1 MNDPLNMHRRHF
13 LATTGLGLPLLGS
26 TTLFAQDTMKPP
38 KPAQLAPDLVREFV
52 RVGHNN
58 LPEVQ
63 RMLNE
68 EPGLLNASWDVG
80 AGDFETALE
89 GAGHVG
95 DREIAEYL
103 IGQGA
108 RANIFVLTMLG
119 HTAIVKGLL
128 ALYPHL
134 LRSKGPHGLTLLHHA
149 MRGEEPARELLE
161 HIQGLGLTETK
172 FQMP

>member
-1 MNDPLNMHRRHF
+1 M
-13 LATTGLGLPLLGS
+13 LGS
-26 TTLFAQDTMKPP
+26 VSLFAQDTAKPP
-38 KPAQLAPDLVREFV
+38 KPARLPDELVKEFV

-63 RMLNE
+63 RMLAE
-68 EPGLLNASWDVG
+68 QPGLLNACWDVG
-80 AGDFETALE
+80 GGDFETALE

-119 HTAIVKGLL
+119 RTNEVKGLL
-128 ALYPHL
+128 AAYPDL

-149 MRGEEPARELLE
+149 QRGGEQAAELLE
-161 HIQGLGLTETK
+161 HITKLGLTETK
-172 FQMP
+172 FAMP

>member
-1 MNDPLNMHRRHF
+1 MDRRHF
-13 LATTGLGLPLLGS
+13 LATASLSIPLLGGNN
-26 TTLFAQDTMKPP
+26 LLAQDPIKPA
-38 KPAQLAPDLVREFV
+38 KPAQLPPELVKEFV

-63 RMLNE
+63 RMLKE

-80 AGDFETALE
+80 GGDFETALE

-95 DREIAEYL
+95 NREIAEYL

-119 HTAIVKGLL
+119 QTAMVKGLL
-128 ALYPHL
+128 SLYPEL

-149 MRGEEPARELLE
+149 TRGGEPAKELLE
-161 HIQGLGLTETK
+161 HIQGLGLTEMK
-172 FQMP
+172 LAMP

>member
-1 MNDPLNMHRRHF
+1 
-13 LATTGLGLPLLGS
+13 
-26 TTLFAQDTMKPP
+26 
-38 KPAQLAPDLVREFV
+38 
-52 RVGHNN
+52 
-58 LPEVQ
+58 
-63 RMLNE
+63 MLKE
-68 EPGLLNASWDVG
+68 QPGLLNASWDVG
-80 AGDFETALE
+80 GGDFETALE

-103 IGQGA
+103 IDQGA

-128 ALYPHL
+128 SLYPHL

-149 MRGEEPARELLE
+149 TRGGEPAMELLE

-172 FQMP
+172 LSMP

>member
-1 MNDPLNMHRRHF
+1 MNRRHF
-13 LATTGLGLPLLGS
+13 IATSSLGLPLIGS
-26 TTLFAQDTMKPP
+26 GALFAQDTMKPA
-38 KPAQLAPDLVREFV
+38 KPAQLPPELVKEFV

-63 RMLNE
+63 RMLKE
-68 EPGLLNASWDVG
+68 QPGLLNASWDVG
-80 AGDFETALE
+80 GGDFETALE

-128 ALYPHL
+128 AVHPEL
-134 LRSKGPHGLTLLHHA
+134 LRSRGPHGLTLLHHA
-149 MRGEEPARELLE
+149 MRGGEPAQELLE
-161 HIQGLGLTETK
+161 HIQGLGLMEMK
-172 FQMP
+172 FTLP

>member
-1 MNDPLNMHRRHF
+1 MDRRHF
-13 LATTGLGLPLLGS
+13 ISTTALSLPLLGGS
-26 TTLFAQDTMKPP
+26 ALFAQDMVKSPR
-38 KPAQLAPDLVREFV
+38 PAQLPPELVKEFV
-52 RVGHNN
+52 RVGHND
-58 LPEVQ
+58 LAAVQ
-63 RMLNE
+63 RMLKE
-68 EPGLLNASWDVG
+68 QPGLLNACWDVG
-80 AGDFETALE
+80 GGDFETALE

-149 MRGEEPARELLE
+149 NRGGEPAAALLE
-161 HIQGLGLTETK
+161 HITKLGLTETK
-172 FQMP
+172 FPLP

>member
-1 MNDPLNMHRRHF
+1 MDRRHF
-13 LATTGLGLPLLGS
+13 LATTGLSIPLLGTS
-26 TTLFAQDTMKPP
+26 ALFAQDPVKPT
-38 KPAQLAPDLVREFV
+38 KTAQLESELVKEFV

-63 RMLNE
+63 RMLKE
-68 EPGLLNASWDVG
+68 QPGLLNASWDVG
-80 AGDFETALE
+80 GGDFETALE

-108 RANIFVLTMLG
+108 RANVFVLTMLG

-128 ALYPHL
+128 ALYPDL
-134 LRSKGPHGLTLLHHA
+134 LRSTGPHGLTLLHHA
-149 MRGEEPARELLE
+149 ARGGERAHELLE
-161 HIQGLGLTETK
+161 HIRSLGLTEAKLT
-172 FQMP
+172 MP

>member
-1 MNDPLNMHRRHF
+1 MNRRHF
-13 LATTGLGLPLLGS
+13 IAKTGLGLPLIGGS
-26 TTLFAQDTMKPP
+26 ALLAQDMSKPA
-38 KPAQLAPDLVREFV
+38 KPAQLPPELVKEFV

-63 RMLNE
+63 RLLTE
-68 EPGLLNASWDVG
+68 QPGLLNASWDVG
-80 AGDFETALE
+80 GGDFETALE

-128 ALYPHL
+128 ALYPHM

-149 MRGEEPARELLE
+149 TRGGEPAKELLE
-161 HIQGLGLTETK
+161 HIRALGLTETK
-172 FQMP
+172 SAMP

>member
-1 MNDPLNMHRRHF
+1 MTPSNMKRRHF
-13 LATTGLGLPLLGS
+13 LVTAGLGFPMIG
-26 TTLFAQDTMKPP
+26 TTNLFAQDVMKPA
-38 KPAQLAPDLVREFV
+38 KPAQLAPELVKEFV

-63 RMLNE
+63 RMLKE
-68 EPGLLNASWDVG
+68 QPGLLNASWDVG
-80 AGDFETALE
+80 GGDFETALE

-108 RANIFVLTMLG
+108 RVNIFVLTMLG

-128 ALYPHL
+128 TLHPNL

-149 MRGEEPARELLE
+149 QRGGEPAAALLE
-161 HIQGLGLTETK
+161 HISQLGLTETK
-172 FQMP
+172 LTMP

>member
-1 MNDPLNMHRRHF
+1 MIPHMHRRHF
-13 LATTGLGLPLLGS
+13 LATTALGLPFLS
-26 TTLFAQDTMKPP
+26 SAPLFAQDTMKAA
-38 KPAQLAPDLVREFV
+38 KPAQLAPELVKEFV

-63 RMLNE
+63 RMLKAH
-68 EPGLLNASWDVG
+68 PGLLNASWDVG
-80 AGDFETALE
+80 NGDFETALE

-119 HTAIVKGLL
+119 RTPEVKGLL
-128 ALYPHL
+128 AAFPIL

-149 MRGEEPARELLE
+149 QRGGEPARELLE
-161 HIQGLGLTETK
+161 HIQTLGLTETK
-172 FQMP
+172 FTMP

>member
-1 MNDPLNMHRRHF
+1 MIMNRRYF
-13 LATTGLGLPLLGS
+13 IATATLGLPLFGATVLRG
-26 TTLFAQDTMKPP
+26 QDTP
-38 KPAQLAPDLVREFV
+38 KPAKPSKLPDELVKAFV
-52 RVGHNN
+52 SAGHNN

-63 RMLNE
+63 RMLKE
-68 EPGLLNASWDVG
+68 QPGLLYASWDLG
-80 AGDFETALE
+80 GGDFETALE

-119 HTAIVKGLL
+119 HTMMVKTLL
-128 ALYPHL
+128 TAYPNL

-149 MRGEEPARELLE
+149 QRGGEPAAELLE
-161 HIQGLGLTETK
+161 HITKLGLTETK
-172 FQMP
+172 LLMP

>member
-1 MNDPLNMHRRHF
+1 MDRRHF
-13 LATTGLGLPLLGS
+13 IVTSVLGS
-26 TTLFAQDTMKPP
+26 SMIGIAPLFAQDMAKPP
-38 KPAQLAPDLVREFV
+38 KPAPLPDELVKEFV

-63 RMLNE
+63 RMLKE
-68 EPGLLNASWDVG
+68 QPGLLNASWDVG
-80 AGDFETALE
+80 NGDFETALE

-119 HTAIVKGLL
+119 QTAIVKGLL
-128 ALYPHL
+128 AMYPQL

-149 MRGEEPARELLE
+149 TRGGEPAKELLE

-172 FQMP
+172 LPMP

>member
-1 MNDPLNMHRRHF
+1 MDRRHF
-13 LATTGLGLPLLGS
+13 LTTATLGLPLIGS
-26 TTLFAQDTMKPP
+26 TALIVQDPMKPA
-38 KPAQLAPDLVREFV
+38 KPAQLPAELVKEFV

-58 LPEVQ
+58 LHEVQ
-63 RMLNE
+63 RMLKE
-68 EPGLLNASWDVG
+68 QPGLLNASWDVG

-119 HTAIVKGLL
+119 HTAIVKGAL
-128 ALYPHL
+128 ALYPQL

-149 MRGEEPARELLE
+149 TRGGEPAKELLE
-161 HIQGLGLTETK
+161 HIQSLGLTETK
-172 FQMP
+172 FAMP

>member
-1 MNDPLNMHRRHF
+1 MDRRHF
-13 LATTGLGLPLLGS
+13 IITTGIGLPLIGS
-26 TTLFAQDTMKPP
+26 TELLAQDTMKPA
-38 KPAQLAPDLVREFV
+38 KAAQLPSESVKEFV

-63 RMLNE
+63 RMLKE
-68 EPGLLNASWDVG
+68 QPGLLNASWDVG
-80 AGDFETALE
+80 GGDFETALE

-103 IGQGA
+103 IDQGA

-128 ALYPHL
+128 SLYPHL

-149 MRGEEPARELLE
+149 TRGGEPAMELLE

-172 FQMP
+172 LSMP

>member
-1 MNDPLNMHRRHF
+1 MDRRHF
-13 LATTGLGLPLLGS
+13 LTTSALGLPLLGS
-26 TTLFAQDTMKPP
+26 NVLLAQDTMKPA
-38 KPAQLAPDLVREFV
+38 KPTQLASELVKEFV

-63 RMLNE
+63 RMLKE
-68 EPGLLNASWDVG
+68 QPGLLNASWDVG
-80 AGDFETALE
+80 GGDFETALE

-128 ALYPHL
+128 ALYPLL

-149 MRGEEPARELLE
+149 TRGGEPAKELLD
-161 HIQGLGLTETK
+161 HIQGLGLTEMK
-172 FQMP
+172 LAMP

>member
-1 MNDPLNMHRRHF
+1 MTRIRMDRRHF
-13 LATTGLGLPLLGS
+13 IAAAGLGLPLFGTDL
-26 TTLFAQDTMKPP
+26 LKAQDSMKPA
-38 KPAQLAPDLVREFV
+38 KPAQLAPELVKEFV

-63 RMLNE
+63 RMLKE
-68 EPGLLNASWDVG
+68 QPGLLNAAWDVG
-80 AGDFETALE
+80 GGDFETALE

-119 HTAIVKGLL
+119 HTPIVMGMLT
-128 ALYPHL
+128 LYPNL

-149 MRGEEPARELLE
+149 KRGGAPAVKLLE
-161 HIQGLGLTETK
+161 HMQALGLTEAK
-172 FQMP
+172 FSMP

>member
-1 MNDPLNMHRRHF
+1 MDRRHF
-13 LATTGLGLPLLGS
+13 ISTTALGLPLLGS
-26 TTLFAQDTMKPP
+26 GALFAQDMVKPP
-38 KPAQLAPDLVREFV
+38 KPAQLPAELVKEFV
-52 RVGHNN
+52 RVGHND
-58 LPEVQ
+58 LAAVQ
-63 RMLNE
+63 RMLKE
-68 EPGLLNASWDVG
+68 QPGLLNACWDVG
-80 AGDFETALE
+80 GGDFETALE

-149 MRGEEPARELLE
+149 NRGGEPAAELLE
-161 HIQGLGLTETK
+161 HITKLGLTETK
-172 FQMP
+172 FTLP

>member
-1 MNDPLNMHRRHF
+1 MNRRHF
-13 LATTGLGLPLLGS
+13 LASTGLGLPLIGS
-26 TTLFAQDTMKPP
+26 SALFAQDPMKPA
-38 KPAQLAPDLVREFV
+38 KPAQLAPELVKDFV

-63 RMLNE
+63 RMLKE
-68 EPGLLNASWDVG
+68 QPGLLNATWDVG
-80 AGDFETALE
+80 NGDFETALE

-119 HTAIVKGLL
+119 QTAIVKGLL

-149 MRGEEPARELLE
+149 TRGGEPAMELLE
-161 HIQGLGLTETK
+161 HIQGLGLSEMK
-172 FQMP
+172 VAMP

>member
-1 MNDPLNMHRRHF
+1 MDRRHF
-13 LATTGLGLPLLGS
+13 IS
-26 TTLFAQDTMKPP
+26 TTAFGIPLIGSGALFAQDVAKPP
-38 KPAQLAPDLVREFV
+38 KPAQLPPELVKEFV

-63 RMLNE
+63 RMLADQ
-68 EPGLLNASWDVG
+68 PGLLNACWDVG
-80 AGDFETALE
+80 GGDFETALE

-103 IGQGA
+103 IGKGA

-119 HTAIVKGLL
+119 RTTEVKGLL
-128 ALYPHL
+128 AAFPNL

-149 MRGEEPARELLE
+149 QRGGVPAEELLA
-161 HIQGLGLTETK
+161 HITSFGLTETK
-172 FQMP
+172 FALP